1 MGQVFRVAANDGTAI
16 DAHYEVDGD
25 TIIFHSRG
33 GTKGKSAIN
42 TEYAQGLEALL
53 LRLSAA
59 SIPLLRVWV
68 DSSRVQ
74 GLTVE
79 QRTIF
84 DEADRAASPNAALRL
99 ISSRMKSVGR
109 AEKSQEGGGNS
120 TRRICLQ
127 VFSGTAKSTL
137 VDTLGGAPVVKD
149 LRSLDRIPAEE
160 LRTVTAEYVWQAVQE
175 LLSGKQVPGF
185 GPSTDYDLITD
196 EQIRLPPKAVYGLA
210 ASKTFGFAVQP
221 RHFTAGV
228 NSPCFNVL
236 EAAGFRIVRK
246 GEADEQPGI
255 PLPAEDRQWAEG
267 QPRLIFHL
275 RRERAPGLSRAKK
288 AEFLRVH
295 RRLFCERCRMDPV
308 ETYGGDHG
316 EACIE
321 VHHHD
326 VQIAEMALGHQTRLE
341 DLQCLCASCHRVV
354 HRLLKESA
362 ALSK

>member
-1 MGQVFRVAANDGTAI
+1 MGQVFRVTANDGTAV

-42 TEYAQGLEALL
+42 TEYAKGLEVLL
-53 LRLSAA
+53 SRLSAA

-74 GLTVE
+74 GLSVE

-84 DEADRAASPNAALRL
+84 DEADRVDSPNAGLRL

-109 AEKSQEGGGNS
+109 AEKSQEVGGNS
-120 TRRICLQ
+120 TRRIRLQ
-127 VFSGTAKSTL
+127 VSSGTAESIL
-137 VDTLGGAPVVKD
+137 VDVLGGASVAKD

-160 LRTVTAEYVWQAVQE
+160 LRKVTAEYVWQAVQE
-175 LLSGKQVPGF
+175 LLSGKHLPSF

-210 ASKTFGFAVQP
+210 ASKAFGFAVQP

-228 NSPCFNVL
+228 NSPCFQML

-246 GEADEQPGI
+246 GETHEQVELPV
-255 PLPAEDRQWAEG
+255 PAEDREWAEG
-267 QPRLIFHL
+267 QPRLVFHL

-288 AEFLRVH
+288 AEFRRVH
-295 RRLFCERCRMDPV
+295 RRLFCERCSMDPV
-308 ETYGGDHG
+308 ETYGGEHG

-354 HRLLKESA
+354 HRLLKENA
-362 ALSK
+362 ALPK